1 MSVPYG
7 YNIENSN
14 LVIDKALTKK
24 DGVYSF
30 RGFLYR
36 VKNFRVTH
44 IAHNGIILERFGN
57 FNVEVGKYEYIDKAR
72 KMLTAL

>member
-1 MSVPYG
+1 MSVTYG

-44 IAHNGIILERFGN
+44 IAHRGIILERFGN
-57 FNVEVGKYEYIDKAR
+57 FNIEVGSYQWMYEAK

>member
-1 MSVPYG
+1 MSMSYG

-36 VKNFRVTH
+36 VKHFRVTH
-44 IAHNGIILERFGN
+44 IAYRGRILERCGN
-57 FNVEVGKYEYIDKAR
+57 FNVEVGSYQWMHEAR